1 MTIPQ
6 IIDFILLVIVFLCA
20 VKGFKNG
27 FFTALVNLIG
37 SIVSLIL
44 AWIVSN
50 RYSGIIFEN
59 LLREKVIDST
69 YKYIQDSANNLDIRS
84 LLENIIS
91 GLPENFMDKFIDSIV
106 VKAENIMAELATP
119 SMEVAVNIVDTIIAP
134 AVTVVIGIV
143 IFCIVFTVCNI
154 IAGLLSKLFRAINA
168 IPVVGFANRL
178 AGFGI
183 GLCTGAI
190 NVFLISCLLS
200 IIAIITQNS
209 LSFLNI
215 EVLAQ
220 SKILAMTQSI
230 NPFMG

>member
-168 IPVVGFANRL
+168 IPVVGFANRI

>member
-168 IPVVGFANRL
+168 IPVVGFANRI

-209 LSFLNI
+209 MSFLNI

>member
-69 YKYIQDSANNLDIRS
+69 YKYIQDSTNNLDIRS

-168 IPVVGFANRL
+168 IPVVGFANRI

-209 LSFLNI
+209 MSFLNI